1 MKMKSIVAAFAIS
14 MVAFGGAQA
23 DEKVVR
29 IATEGAYAPW
39 NFSGPNGTLLGY
51 EMDLAQDLCKRMEVK
66 CEIVATN
73 WDGII
78 PSLNAGKFDAIMAAM
93 SITPQREETIAFS
106 APYAAAINSFAVLS
120 DSGLTN
126 LPGTG
131 QSISIDSQP
140 EEAKA
145 LIAQIGEKLNGKPVG
160 VQGSTTASTFVETY
174 LKGQADV
181 REYKT
186 TEEHNFDLMSGRID
200 AVLANATVLA
210 AALEKD
216 DMKGAELSG
225 PMFSGK
231 IFGMIGVGLRKD
243 DTALKTQ
250 FNDAIKAAI
259 ADGTVKNL
267 SEKWFK
273 VDVSPRD

>member
-1 MKMKSIVAAFAIS
+1 MKIKSIVAAFAIS
-14 MVAFGGAQA
+14 LVGMTGAQA
-23 DEKVVR
+23 QEKVVR

-39 NFSGPNGTLLGY
+39 NFSGPNGTLLGF

-66 CEIVATN
+66 CEIIATN

-78 PSLNAGKFDAIMAAM
+78 PSLNAGKYDAIMAAM
-93 SITPQREETIAFS
+93 SITPKREETIAFS

-145 LIAQIGEKLNGKPVG
+145 LIAQIGEKLNGVPVG
-160 VQGSTTASTFVETY
+160 VQGSTTASSFVETY
-174 LKGQADV
+174 LKDQADV

-225 PMFSGK
+225 PLFSGK

-243 DTALKTQ
+243 DTELKNQ
-250 FNDAIKAAI
+250 FDEAIKAAI
-259 ADGTVKNL
+259 ADGSVKEL

>member
-1 MKMKSIVAAFAIS
+1 MKIKSIVAAFAIS
-14 MVAFGGAQA
+14 LVGMTGAQA
-23 DEKVVR
+23 QEKVVR

-39 NFSGPNGTLLGY
+39 NFSGPNGTLLGF

-66 CEIVATN
+66 CEIIATN

-78 PSLNAGKFDAIMAAM
+78 PSLNAGKYDAIMAAM
-93 SITPQREETIAFS
+93 SITPKREETIAFS

-145 LIAQIGEKLNGKPVG
+145 LIAQIGEKLNGVPVG
-160 VQGSTTASTFVETY
+160 VQGSTTASSFVETY
-174 LKGQADV
+174 LKDQADV

-225 PMFSGK
+225 PLFSGK

-243 DTALKTQ
+243 DTELKTQ
-250 FNDAIKAAI
+250 FDEAIKAAI
-259 ADGTVKNL
+259 ADGSVKEL